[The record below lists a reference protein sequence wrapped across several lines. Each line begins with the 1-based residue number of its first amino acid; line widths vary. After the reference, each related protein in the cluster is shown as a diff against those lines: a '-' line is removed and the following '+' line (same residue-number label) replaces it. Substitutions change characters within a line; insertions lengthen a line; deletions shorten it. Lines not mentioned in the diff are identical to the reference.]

1 MSDISPLLDAAFVLY
16 RLGPEI
22 RDLSF
27 NRRLATLRMKFR
39 LARRNDA
46 RDHPKSTRATAV
58 EGTPIG
64 GLILIGEASGRGM
77 AKVDV
82 AFVVHA
88 KSREA
93 LGCIGLAGHDVHR
106 LTATL
111 LELDR
116 RDGCLC

>member
-1 MSDISPLLDAAFVLY
+1 
-16 RLGPEI
+16 
-22 RDLSF
+22 
-27 NRRLATLRMKFR
+27 
-39 LARRNDA
+39 
-46 RDHPKSTRATAV
+46 
-58 EGTPIG
+58 
-64 GLILIGEASGRGM
+64 M

-116 RDGCLC
+116 RDGCLCKCSGVVLRMRSYTPLTGRMDTRWASTQGLIK